1 MSTDPVGAA
10 LTRDDSAVT
19 ADAPQTAS
27 EQSSELSSIATAIKR
42 VEALLADGGP
52 ELEGSEA
59 IERIADIAFVLH
71 ERDVEASLCDALD
84 AAVRELANANALK
97 QANVHHVRQAAEMLR
112 ELSQRVTDMIALLQ
126 ISPPA
131 TNDIAANKSLPEQ
144 DEPAPREQ
152 LASEDTF
159 EGEMPREGL
168 FPAELLE
175 DDEFARAVAELAASL
190 PALAEPVEEFAASLP
205 VLAELGEAAVIPTDE
220 PADLAAEQIAAP
232 EPDEAFIVALR
243 EPASF

>member
-1 MSTDPVGAA
+1 MRSTLPCAN
-10 LTRDDSAVT
+10 LPTPTR
-19 ADAPQTAS
+19 
-27 EQSSELSSIATAIKR
+27 
-42 VEALLADGGP
+42 
-52 ELEGSEA
+52 
-59 IERIADIAFVLH
+59 
-71 ERDVEASLCDALD
+71 
-84 AAVRELANANALK
+84 LK

-131 TNDIAANKSLPEQ
+131 TNDIAANRSLPEQ

-205 VLAELGEAAVIPTDE
+205 ALAD
-220 PADLAAEQIAAP
+220 PAKRLSSLRTSLRISRAAEPTEAP
-232 EPDEAFIVALR
+232 EPMKRLSLR
-243 EPASF
+243 CASQPVSRQRS